1 MYSRTKYRVL
11 AVISILLILAVS
23 PLGVAQHKSKKQL
36 QQSGVPH
43 GTPVLWQEPSD
54 IATRDLYWGHGG
66 KEMQPDLR
74 RVTLIKKET
83 GGYSTKYRVKD
94 ASGHEWVAK
103 LGKEAQSETAATRL
117 MWAVGY
123 FSDVD
128 YLIPSVRIEGLK
140 KTFTNVRFSA
150 RPKGVKRIDGWKW
163 DDNPFIGKPEFKGLK
178 VMMVLLNNFDIKD
191 SNNKILVLQNDHGE
205 AELKYF
211 VADLGGTFGKVYGMP
226 KIFRSFIFKPD
237 RNNPNAYAKTHMIDK
252 VKDGR
257 IRFHFSGKRSNLFK
271 NITVEDAEWIASRL
285 SQLSDR
291 QIEDAF
297 RAANYSPEEIRKLTQ
312 GLHERIK
319 ELVELPKVLTAQN
332 ENCINVKLIVGM
344 IAPE

>member
-11 AVISILLILAVS
+11 PIIAIVLSLAFS
-23 PLGVAQHKSKKQL
+23 PLGVAQHKSKKAR
-36 QQSGVPH
+36 QQSVVPR
-43 GTPVLWQEPSD
+43 GTAVLWQEPTD
-54 IATRDLYWGHGG
+54 IATRDLYWGQGG
-66 KEMQPDLR
+66 EAMQPDLR
-74 RVTLIKKET
+74 KVRLIKKEP

-94 ASGHEWVAK
+94 ASGRQWVAK

-123 FSDVD
+123 TSDVD

-150 RPKGVKRIDGWKW
+150 RPEGVKRIDGWKW
-163 DDNPFIGKPEFKGLK
+163 ADNPFIGKPEFQGLK

-191 SNNKILVLQNDHGE
+191 SNNKILVLHKDSGE
-205 AELKYF
+205 TELRYF

-226 KIFRSFIFKPD
+226 KIFRIFIFKPD
-237 RNNPNAYAKTHMIDK
+237 RNNPNAYAKAHMIDD

-257 IRFHFSGKRSNLFK
+257 IRFHYSGKRPNLFRD
-271 NITVEDAEWIASRL
+271 ITVEDAEWIAGRL

-297 RAANYSPEEIRKLTQ
+297 RAANYSSEEIRKLTQ

-319 ELVELPKVLTAQN
+319 ELVELRHV
-332 ENCINVKLIVGM
+332 
-344 IAPE
+344 

>member
-1 MYSRTKYRVL
+1 
-11 AVISILLILAVS
+11 
-23 PLGVAQHKSKKQL
+23 
-36 QQSGVPH
+36 
-43 GTPVLWQEPSD
+43 
-54 IATRDLYWGHGG
+54 
-66 KEMQPDLR
+66 MQPDLR
-74 RVTLIKKET
+74 KVTLIKKEP

-94 ASGHEWVAK
+94 AAGREWVAK

-123 FSDVD
+123 ISDVD

-140 KTFTNVRFSA
+140 KTFKNVRFSA

-163 DDNPFIGKPEFKGLK
+163 DDNPFIGKPEFQGLK

-191 SNNKILVLQNDHGE
+191 SNNKILVLHNDRGE
-205 AELKYF
+205 TELKYF

-226 KIFRSFIFKPD
+226 KIFRTFIFKPD
-237 RNNPNAYAKTHMIDK
+237 RNNPNAYAKSHMIDD

-257 IRFHFSGKRSNLFK
+257 IRFHYSGKRPNLFK
-271 NITVEDAEWIASRL
+271 DITVEDAEWIAGRL

-297 RAANYSPEEIRKLTQ
+297 RAANYSSEEIRKLTQ
-312 GLHERIK
+312 GLHGRIK
-319 ELVELPKVLTAQN
+319 ELVELR
-332 ENCINVKLIVGM
+332 NV
-344 IAPE
+344 

>member
-1 MYSRTKYRVL
+1 MYSRTKYRG
-11 AVISILLILAVS
+11 ISIIAIVLSLALS
-23 PLGVAQHKSKKQL
+23 PLGVAQHKSKIQL
-36 QQSGVPH
+36 QQSGVPR
-43 GTPVLWQEPSD
+43 GTPVLWHEPSD
-54 IATRDLYWGHGG
+54 IATRDLYWGQGG

-150 RPKGVKRIDGWKW
+150 RAKGVKRIDGWKW
-163 DDNPFIGKPEFKGLK
+163 DDNPFLGKPEFKGLK

-191 SNNKILVLQNDHGE
+191 SNNKILVIHNDRGE
-205 AELKYF
+205 TELKYF

-226 KIFRSFIFKPD
+226 KIFRSFVFKPD

-257 IRFHFSGKRSNLFK
+257 IRFHYSGKRPNLFK
-271 NITVEDAEWIASRL
+271 DITVEDAEWIAGRL

-297 RAANYSPEEIRKLTQ
+297 RAANYRPEEIRKLTQ

-319 ELVELPKVLTAQN
+319 ELVELPKVLTAKDAN
-332 ENCINVKLIVGM
+332 R
-344 IAPE
+344 

>member
-1 MYSRTKYRVL
+1 MYSRTKYRGL
-11 AVISILLILAVS
+11 AVIPLVLILAVS

-36 QQSGVPH
+36 QQSIVPR
-43 GTPVLWQEPSD
+43 GTPVLWQEPSA
-54 IATRDLYWGHGG
+54 IAKRDLYWGQGG
-66 KEMQPDLR
+66 EAMQPDLR
-74 RVTLIKKET
+74 KVTLIKKET

-94 ASGHEWVAK
+94 ASGREWVAK

-123 FSDVD
+123 TSDVD

-140 KTFTNVRFSA
+140 KTFQNVRFSA

-163 DDNPFIGKPEFKGLK
+163 ADNPFISKPEFKGLK

-191 SNNKILVLQNDHGE
+191 SNNKILVLHNDGGGT
-205 AELKYF
+205 ELRYF

-226 KIFRSFIFKPD
+226 KIFRIFIFKPD
-237 RNNPNAYAKTHMIDK
+237 RNNPTAYAKAHMIDK

-257 IRFHFSGKRSNLFK
+257 IRFHYSGKRSDLFK
-271 NITVEDAEWIASRL
+271 DITVEDAEWITRRL

-291 QIEDAF
+291 QINDAF
-297 RAANYSPEEIRKLTQ
+297 RAANYRPEEIRKLTQ
-312 GLHERIK
+312 GLRERIK
-319 ELVELPKVLTAQN
+319 ELVELPKVLTAKS
-332 ENCINVKLIVGM
+332 ENR
-344 IAPE
+344 

>member
-1 MYSRTKYRVL
+1 MYSRTKYRGL
-11 AVISILLILAVS
+11 CIIAIILSLAVS
-23 PLGVAQHKSKKQL
+23 PLGVAQHKSKHKSKKEP
-36 QQSGVPH
+36 QQSIPR
-43 GTPVLWQEPSD
+43 GTAVLWQEPSD
-54 IATRDLYWGHGG
+54 IATRDLYWGQGG

-74 RVTLIKKET
+74 RVTLIKKEP
-83 GGYSTKYRVKD
+83 GGYSIKYRVKD
-94 ASGHEWVAK
+94 ASDHEWVAK

-123 FSDVD
+123 TSDVD

-140 KTFTNVRFSA
+140 KNYTNVRFSA
-150 RPKGVKRIDGWKW
+150 RPKGVKRLDGWKW

-191 SNNKILVLQNDHGE
+191 ANNKILVLHNDRGE
-205 AELKYF
+205 TELKYF

-226 KIFRSFIFKPD
+226 KIFRAFIFKPD

-257 IRFHFSGKRSNLFK
+257 IRFHYSGKRSNLFK
-271 NITVEDAEWIASRL
+271 DITVEDAEWITGRL

-297 RAANYSPEEIRKLTQ
+297 RAANYTSEEIRKLTQ

-319 ELVELPKVLTAQN
+319 ELVELPKVLTAKG
-332 ENCINVKLIVGM
+332 EYR
-344 IAPE
+344 

>member
-1 MYSRTKYRVL
+1 MYSRTKYRGL
-11 AVISILLILAVS
+11 AVIAIILSLAVS
-23 PLGVAQHKSKKQL
+23 PLGVAQHNSKKQL
-36 QQSGVPH
+36 EQSIVPR
-43 GTPVLWQEPSD
+43 GTPVLWQEPSG
-54 IATRDLYWGHGG
+54 IAKRDLYWGQGG
-66 KEMQPDLR
+66 EAMQPDLR
-74 RVTLIKKET
+74 KVTLIKKET

-94 ASGHEWVAK
+94 ASGREWVAK

-123 FSDVD
+123 TSDVD

-140 KTFTNVRFSA
+140 KTFQNVRFSA

-163 DDNPFIGKPEFKGLK
+163 ADNPFVGRPEFNGLK

-191 SNNKILVLQNDHGE
+191 SNNKILVLHNDGGGT
-205 AELKYF
+205 ELRYF

-226 KIFRSFIFKPD
+226 KIFRIFIFKPD
-237 RNNPNAYAKTHMIDK
+237 RNNPTAYAKAHMIDK

-257 IRFHFSGKRSNLFK
+257 IRFHYSGKRSDLFK
-271 NITVEDAEWIASRL
+271 DITVEDTEWITRRL

-291 QIEDAF
+291 QIRDAF
-297 RAANYSPEEIRKLTQ
+297 RAANYRPEEIGKLTQ

-319 ELVELPKVLTAQN
+319 ELVELPKALTAKN
-332 ENCINVKLIVGM
+332 ENR
-344 IAPE
+344 

>member
-1 MYSRTKYRVL
+1 MYSRTKYRGLSIIAIVL
-11 AVISILLILAVS
+11 SLAVS
-23 PLGVAQHKSKKQL
+23 PLGVAQHKSKKEP
-36 QQSGVPH
+36 QQSIVPR
-43 GTPVLWQEPSD
+43 GTAVLWQEPSD
-54 IATRDLYWGHGG
+54 IATRDLYWGQGG

-74 RVTLIKKET
+74 KVTLIKKEP

-123 FSDVD
+123 TSDVD

-140 KTFTNVRFSA
+140 KTFKNVRFSA
-150 RPKGVKRIDGWKW
+150 RPKGVKRVDGWKW

-191 SNNKILVLQNDHGE
+191 SNNKILVLHNDQGE
-205 AELKYF
+205 TELKYF

-226 KIFRSFIFKPD
+226 KIFRMFVFKPD
-237 RNNPNAYAKTHMIDK
+237 RNNPTAYAKAHMIDK

-257 IRFHFSGKRSNLFK
+257 ISFHYSGKRPNLFK
-271 NITVEDAEWIASRL
+271 DITVEDAEWIAGRL

-297 RAANYSPEEIRKLTQ
+297 RAANYRSEEIRKLKQ
-312 GLHERIK
+312 GLQRRIK
-319 ELVELPKVLTAQN
+319 ELVELPNVLAAQ
-332 ENCINVKLIVGM
+332 K
-344 IAPE
+344 